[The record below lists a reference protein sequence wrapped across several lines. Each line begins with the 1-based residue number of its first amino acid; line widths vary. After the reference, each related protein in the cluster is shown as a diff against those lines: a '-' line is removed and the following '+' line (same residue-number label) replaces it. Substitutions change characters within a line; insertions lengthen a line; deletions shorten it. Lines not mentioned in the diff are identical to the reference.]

1 MRFSWRCLPA
11 ASKNAA
17 ARGVEYRRAV
27 RRFAVGLTPIKRGAA
42 AGG

>member
-1 MRFSWRCLPA
+1 MRFSSGCLPA

-27 RRFAVGLTPIKRGAA
+27 RRFARNLTPIKRGAA
-42 AGG
+42 TAG